1 MKLSKIFLI
10 SLSFLIALFSLTA
23 CVYPLNSTDINSDNN
38 TGSSQDAEN
47 FDADRPTVNDG
58 SETNGDTDVLVLSL
72 VNGLNIRLGAGT
84 NYPSL
89 GTLDKGDMVSYI
101 ATQDGWY
108 KTVYKQQTAYISANE
123 NYTSLFYMKKSS
135 DKTESVISVAKTL
148 LGYPYVWGAQR
159 YHWGNGVLNTDF
171 VQGEFDC
178 SALTLY
184 AYYIG
189 ADVTLKLTTRE
200 QVTQGEYVPKDEIKR
215 GDLLFFTNASR
226 FNLSGVERVG
236 HVAIYLGDNYILYTA
251 SDHAVIE
258 QISPTRR
265 SYFLEARRLI

>member
-23 CVYPLNSTDINSDNN
+23 CVYPLNSTDINSGNN

-108 KTVYKQQTAYISANE
+108 KKVK
-123 NYTSLFYMKKSS
+123 
-135 DKTESVISVAKTL
+135 
-148 LGYPYVWGAQR
+148 P
-159 YHWGNGVLNTDF
+159 
-171 VQGEFDC
+171 C
-178 SALTLY
+178 
-184 AYYIG
+184 
-189 ADVTLKLTTRE
+189 LTTS
-200 QVTQGEYVPKDEIKR
+200 VTGSERRLFTQNKLR
-215 GDLLFFTNASR
+215 LFFR
-226 FNLSGVERVG
+226 FI
-236 HVAIYLGDNYILYTA
+236 VAFLALRK
-251 SDHAVIE
+251 SDFCGIV
-258 QISPTRR
+258 
-265 SYFLEARRLI
+265 